1 MVSSVAKRKLA
12 QMRSLQEERSAE
24 TRRRLMDATV
34 ACLHERGYAG
44 TTTVEIAARAGV
56 SRGAQLHHFPTK
68 DELVVKALQYVFAL
82 RAEEVRALSSEL
94 PAGSSVARL
103 HGLIDLLW
111 PIFKGPTFYAW
122 LELVVASRTD
132 PALREPVL
140 SAGRELAEKIQ
151 HGFTQILEWPAGHDE
166 ELEALINLV
175 FGQLEAMALEREL
188 LPEASDDPPEFA
200 RAIAWLKKMATS
212 ILVSVRPSSVPN

>member
-1 MVSSVAKRKLA
+1 MSN
-12 QMRSLQEERSAE
+12 LQEERSAE

-68 DELVVKALQYVFAL
+68 DELVVKALEYVFAL

-94 PAGSSVARL
+94 PAGSPINRL

-140 SAGRELAEKIQ
+140 SAGHQLAEKIR

-166 ELEALINLV
+166 ELEALIDLV
-175 FGQLEAMALEREL
+175 FGQLEAMAMEREL
-188 LPEASDDPPEFA
+188 LPEASDDPPEFV
-200 RAIAWLKKMATS
+200 RAIMWLKKLATS
-212 ILVSVRPSSVPN
+212 ILDSVRSSSASGQEE

>member
-1 MVSSVAKRKLA
+1 
-12 QMRSLQEERSAE
+12 
-24 TRRRLMDATV
+24 
-34 ACLHERGYAG
+34 
-44 TTTVEIAARAGV
+44 V

-68 DELVVKALQYVFAL
+68 DELVVKALEYVFAL

-94 PAGSSVARL
+94 PAGSPINRL

-140 SAGRELAEKIQ
+140 SAGRELAEKIR

-166 ELEALINLV
+166 ELEALIDLV
-175 FGQLEAMALEREL
+175 FGQLEAMAMEREL
-188 LPEASDDPPEFA
+188 LPEASDDPPEFV
-200 RAIAWLKKMATS
+200 RAIMWLKKLATS
-212 ILVSVRPSSVPN
+212 ILDSVRSSSASNQEE